1 MNMIKKILLLSLFLV
16 INLQAQF
23 FDSPSV
29 FKVVNGKIIPVS
41 STWRMDSTYINGLPP
56 MFGAE
61 FIKGNGYYTSNQKIV
76 AHPFLSNNY
85 LIRDRWGNYNAMV
98 YIPQFNWT
106 PTLEFSAVG
115 RASETFGANLDQD
128 SVIINASASAVND
141 AYKDCYIVYNG
152 EWRLIKGYIGAT
164 KKAVIDSFSVR
175 PTAANSY
182 VIHAVHPAF
191 IVDNTIIKGFY
202 IGKYEASIV
211 NNTGAIQTYTT
222 TYAGASWDTPAEWVT
237 ANKGAH
243 SRANIEP
250 QVNIDYDAAKASC
263 EALNAD
269 ADNIATTGKF
279 YLQSNSMW
287 AAVAIW
293 VRQQALVLS
302 LGWVRG
308 NNLYGTDI
316 DDRSITFSHG
326 NDNPLIGVSGSS
338 RGLGGSGGIKTS
350 HNKEES
356 GIYDLNGN
364 VWEWVGGFR
373 VNEGKI
379 YVAGNSNTSAMG
391 GGNSIDATEANYYDT
406 GVYYNWDGTSS
417 TFTFSTANR
426 GTDMVSTYK
435 SQQFNYTNA
444 NTTGILKRL
453 AIAPNNQGADYGSD
467 YYYVRNYGERLA
479 IRGGL
484 WSDGSNAGV
493 FYLYLLNARSY
504 VNPYIGFRLAFVKN

>member
-29 FKVVNGKIIPVS
+29 FKVVNGKIIPVG

-61 FIKGNGYYTSNQKIV
+61 FIKGNGYYANNQKIV

-141 AYKDCYIVYNG
+141 AYKDCYIVYNN
-152 EWRLIKGYIGAT
+152 EWRLIKSYIGAT

-175 PTAANSY
+175 PTVANSY

-211 NNTGAIQTYTT
+211 SNVGAIQTFTT
-222 TYAGASWDTPAEWVT
+222 FYGGASWDTPAEWVT

-243 SRANIEP
+243 SRANVEP
-250 QVNIDYDAAKASC
+250 QVSIDYDAAKAAC

-279 YLQSNSMW
+279 YLQSNAMW

-293 VRQQALVLS
+293 VRQQAVTLS

-308 NNLYGTDI
+308 NNLYGTDV
-316 DDRSITFSHG
+316 DDRTVMFAYNS
-326 NDNPLIGVSGSS
+326 DAPLVGVSGNS
-338 RGLGGSGGIKTS
+338 RALAGSGGVKTS

-356 GIYDLNGN
+356 GIYDMNGN
-364 VWEWVGGFR
+364 VYEWVSGYK
-373 VNEGKI
+373 VVDGKI
-379 YVAGNSNTSAMG
+379 FVAGNSNTGAKG
-391 GGNSIDATEANYYDT
+391 EGNSIEATEANYYDT
-406 GVYYNWDGTSS
+406 GIYYNWDGAAS
-417 TFTFSTANR
+417 TFTFSSANR
-426 GTDMVSTYK
+426 GTDMGASYK
-435 SQQFNYTNA
+435 FQGFNLTNA
-444 NTTGILKRL
+444 NATGTLKRL
-453 AIAPNNQGADYGSD
+453 AIAPNTQGGDYGSD
-467 YYYVRNYGERLA
+467 YYYTRNYGERVP
-479 IRGGL
+479 IRGGG
-484 WSDGSNAGV
+484 WNYGTYAGV
-493 FYLYLLNARSY
+493 FFLWGLDGRAY
-504 VNPYIGFRLAFVKN
+504 VSNSVGFRLAFVKK